1 MARLDLLCVQI
12 AVMSWRV
19 SAINL
24 GMSGMTGAVRY
35 ARSFEVG
42 QTMPT
47 VLVAGLIG
55 LRP

>member
-35 ARSFEVG
+35 ARSFEAG